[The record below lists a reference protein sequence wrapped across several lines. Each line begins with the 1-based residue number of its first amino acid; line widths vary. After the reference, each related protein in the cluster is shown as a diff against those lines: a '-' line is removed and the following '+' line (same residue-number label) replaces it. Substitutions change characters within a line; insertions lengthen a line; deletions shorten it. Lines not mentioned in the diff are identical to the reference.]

1 MQPWVILDRSID
13 RKKNGYAFALC
24 ASMECKQHLMH
35 NPLYFKGRLL
45 RIGDCKGQL
54 SKKLRDAVVQKPE
67 REALYCSQL
76 QLCTHWP
83 QQVSTMVTV
92 HCSIVACFVRLHC
105 DAIISH
111 ALYAYSGP

>member
-1 MQPWVILDRSID
+1 
-13 RKKNGYAFALC
+13 
-24 ASMECKQHLMH
+24 MECKQHLMH

-92 HCSIVACFVRLHC
+92 NTAASWLALCDCIVTQSLVTRCMLIVGPDCGSAAQEANSAQRLR
-105 DAIISH
+105 AV
-111 ALYAYSGP
+111 L